1 MEQENSW
8 VLFIGSP
15 WLLCVQEIQFSI
27 SPLPSLSQ
35 SSQVVT
41 SFCQQC
47 QCWRLQSGW
56 EILADNTGAKRKQ
69 RKLLTKIKLQLCS
82 CRVGACSA
90 LSLCRDVTSLER
102 DKENNSDS
110 FLGNTGYGNH
120 FLFMQME
127 IFNWHW
133 NVSPALGMY
142 ELAQAG
148 GDVLSCLIWVF
159 KILIWKVWMA
169 AVGRVVTGPWRWGMI
184 PRLRF
189 HLVYNS
195 WHNVHRFPE
204 FIFRPS
210 VPDPVSSWSSK
221 SCLKPRQS
229 AHHSEED
236 NKIKIKYILP
246 ASNFN
251 LHMHGGDDS
260 NPWRCCGRCCC
271 PGLIAWPLILAW
283 QPLWAVSASLK
294 LFSKLLYWCEEEEQS
309 QVQTLNDRVALF
321 GHIATLLLWTVVLML
336 KIKS

>member
-1 MEQENSW
+1 MLAVNSSF
-8 VLFIGSP
+8 VSKT
-15 WLLCVQEIQFSI
+15 QFSI
-27 SPLPSLSQ
+27 SILFLLLLQSCNPLKESPRL
-35 SSQVVT
+35 
-41 SFCQQC
+41 SFCQQSVLVVEKSWPTTHRSREEETEEIANQNKTSIMQLPGC
-47 QCWRLQSGW
+47 GPAGSVFSFVLVPWCHESGKGTRR
-56 EILADNTGAKRKQ
+56 IIQTP
-69 RKLLTKIKLQLCS
+69 
-82 CRVGACSA
+82 
-90 LSLCRDVTSLER
+90 SLET
-102 DKENNSDS
+102 
-110 FLGNTGYGNH
+110 TGYGNH

-159 KILIWKVWMA
+159 KIPIWKVWMA

-294 LFSKLLYWCEEEEQS
+294 LFSKLLYWCEEEEEQS